1 MELEIIRE
9 LENET
14 NSYSKY
20 DFINNNKVIAIPY
33 LTFTSVFSF
42 SGTIGNILVLGTLFE
57 IKVSVYLL
65 VISVI

>member
-1 MELEIIRE
+1 MELEIIRK

-33 LTFTSVFSF
+33 LTFTLIFSL
-42 SGTIGNILVLGTLFE
+42 SGTIGNILVLGTLFQ
-57 IKVSVYLL
+57 IKVSFYTCVP
-65 VISVI
+65 